1 MDPGV
6 SQAWDN
12 TVAEYLPPWHSWRRG
27 GADSSQHYSKRS
39 TNIGARGMGAVEIIR
54 HAYHSYL
61 LREGVAARDFTNDEL
76 DAEYNQNAS
85 EASREWLTDS
95 MVQSLEWTLFDLHKI
110 IKQEVAR
117 QEQAVQHSTE
127 EDDAAHDMSNLQIFQ
142 DIKVELEHNTTST

>member
-1 MDPGV
+1 MLVMPIILGNRIADIYTYIFYLRNLLLNMDPGV

-61 LREGVAARDFTNDEL
+61 L
-76 DAEYNQNAS
+76 
-85 EASREWLTDS
+85 
-95 MVQSLEWTLFDLHKI
+95 
-110 IKQEVAR
+110 
-117 QEQAVQHSTE
+117 
-127 EDDAAHDMSNLQIFQ
+127 
-142 DIKVELEHNTTST
+142 